1 MMMNAFETAVQ
12 PTEAAAFQPETM
24 GCFVT
29 PIDYNF
35 KPQNDFP
42 FLTPIDYNYKPQ
54 NDFPF
59 LTPIDY
65 DYKPQNDFPFL
76 TPIDYDY
83 KPQNDFPFLPQID
96 YDYKPQPDTI
106 ALDPINYDVPGAGP
120 TVLPEGFEISPAAPA
135 TEINYSFMPDYLS
148 PLDRPAENCGPGT
161 DSLLLKYEDAKKHL
175 EFARDQLNYAIQH
188 GNSMIAPM
196 SLVDSSEK
204 LVALLRDQLHARGV
218 IV

>member
-12 PTEAAAFQPETM
+12 PTEAAAIQPETM

-42 FLTPIDYNYKPQ
+42 FLTPIDY
-54 NDFPF
+54 
-59 LTPIDY
+59 
-65 DYKPQNDFPFL
+65 DYKPQNYFPFL
-76 TPIDYDY
+76 APIDY
-83 KPQNDFPFLPQID
+83 N
-96 YDYKPQPDTI
+96 YKPQPDTI

-135 TEINYSFMPDYLS
+135 TEIDYSFMPDFLS
-148 PLDRPAENCGPGT
+148 PLDRPAENCGPST

-188 GNSMIAPM
+188 GNSIIAPM

-204 LVALLRDQLHARGV
+204 LVALLRDQLLERGV
-218 IV
+218 AV